1 MMTRYRELVDRHRRL
16 LWYGF
21 FLRMLDSGLWR
32 CPKEDLMVQ
41 GFLHG
46 QRVRVSSL
54 VLSVLSFWWVMA
66 VLGSTAYPIDVKLT
80 MDEGKEALAAG
91 REPMLKANSAEGVR
105 EIMQRASKVTRVG
118 ADPETYPCGTSAIL
132 RTKRF
137 WLESFGRKEA
147 TESKRQKKKI
157 RMPDEKIRKYLKMP
171 NLEIEVQLC
180 GDDEY
185 FAEGA
190 QVTLLQGSK
199 RVQPVDVSPAEKGR
213 KNPGKGPAYRSRF
226 NARFAYDSFDPN
238 AKTKVEVFFTDGRL
252 DTLEADFSNI
262 K

>member
-1 MMTRYRELVDRHRRL
+1 
-16 LWYGF
+16 
-21 FLRMLDSGLWR
+21 
-32 CPKEDLMVQ
+32 MVQ

-54 VLSVLSFWWVMA
+54 VLSALSFWWVMA
-66 VLGSTAYPIDVKLT
+66 VLGSPAYPIDVKLT

-91 REPMLKANSAEGVR
+91 REPMLKANSAEEVR

-118 ADPETYPCGTSAIL
+118 ADPETDPCGTSVIL

-157 RMPDEKIRKYLKMP
+157 RMPDEKIRKYLEMP

-252 DTLEADFSNI
+252 DILEADFSKI